1 MTNFEKFKLADLPGA
16 RYRTKV
22 TEWLA
27 WYSGDPETL
36 ANYYAYYAY
45 STSYNGRY
53 YANLS
58 LEERSNIV
66 HLPLAG
72 DICAMSSNL
81 LFSEPP
87 EFQYDE
93 GQRASERIAAFLLEN
108 DITSKLPQAAE
119 ICAAAGGV
127 YLKLDVDPDISGSPL
142 LTVRMPQHVIP
153 TFHSDRMT
161 EVKMWRDVKRDQSTV
176 WRLMEH
182 RYNERNDLF
191 IEYDLYKG
199 TTTDMG
205 GKVDMNSIDE
215 TRGLEPIAYRNFD
228 GLGVVYVP
236 NYLPN
241 RMFPGSNEGQSD
253 YAGTISLLDSLDEAY
268 TSWMRDLELGQARLM
283 VDETTLDVKGT
294 VPTSAGLAV
303 SDRNPRFDPHQRAY
317 LKLALDDWKH
327 DGSKPIEM
335 IQFAIRVTEHMNNCQ
350 HLTEQIVS
358 LCGYSPQ
365 TFGMNID
372 GQAESGSALRIRERK
387 SMLTRQ
393 KKARYW
399 QNALQTLVYQMQQMD
414 GKSGLSTLYEPLPF
428 DAVLEDSIV
437 RDERETS
444 ETIRALRQ
452 AEAIS
457 TEQAIK
463 MLHPDW
469 DDDAIADFA
478 VVINN
483 RVRIEYTVIAD
494 SSLGADEYAGI
505 YYAVFSYSGVVG
517 DCDKLVY
524 VAV

>member
-1 MTNFEKFKLADLPGA
+1 MTNYENFKLADLPGY

-22 TEWLA
+22 SEWLA
-27 WYSGDPETL
+27 WYSGDPEIL

-45 STSYNGRY
+45 NTNYNGRF

-58 LEERSNIV
+58 LEERANIV

-93 GQRASERIAAFLLEN
+93 GQRATERITSFLLEN
-108 DITSKLPQAAE
+108 DMTSKLPEAAE
-119 ICAAAGGV
+119 VCAAVGGV
-127 YLKLDVDPDISGSPL
+127 YLKLDVDPEISGVPL
-142 LTVRMPQHVIP
+142 MTVRMPQHVIP
-153 TFHSDRMT
+153 TFRSDKMT
-161 EVKMWRDVKRDQSTV
+161 GVKMWRDVRTEKNTV

-182 RYNERNDLF
+182 RYNERGDLF

-199 TTTDMG
+199 NTTDMG
-205 GKVDMNSIDE
+205 SKVDMNSIEE
-215 TRGLEPIAYRNFD
+215 TAGLEPIAYRNFD

-241 RMFPGSNEGQSD
+241 RMFPGSNEGMSD
-253 YAGTISLLDSLDEAY
+253 FAGTISLLDSLDEAY
-268 TSWMRDLELGQARLM
+268 TSWMRDLELGMARLM
-283 VDETTLDVKGT
+283 IDETTLDVKGT
-294 VPTSAGLAV
+294 IPTSAGLTV
-303 SDRNPRFDPHQRAY
+303 TDRNPRFDPHQRAY

-335 IQFAIRVTEHMNNCQ
+335 IQFAIRVDEHLKTCQ
-350 HLTEQIVS
+350 NFTEQIIS

-365 TFGMNID
+365 SFGMDVN
-372 GQAESGSALRIRERK
+372 GQAQSGSALRIRERK

-414 GKSGLSTLYEPLPF
+414 GKSGLATPYEPLPF
-428 DAVLEDSIV
+428 NAILQDSIV
-437 RDERETS
+437 RDEKEIS
-444 ETIRALRQ
+444 ETVRALKQ
-452 AEAIS
+452 ADAIS

-463 MLHPDW
+463 MIHPDW
-469 DDDAIADFA
+469 DKDAVQEELDR
-478 VVINN
+478 INAE
-483 RVRIEYTVIAD
+483 RGASIPD
-494 SSLGADEYAGI
+494 SE
-505 YYAVFSYSGVVG
+505 FRF
-517 DCDKLVY
+517 
-524 VAV
+524 